1 MRREARAPRRFVG
14 DLARSVAYVDLIAQ
28 LCEAIAVAPRAAS
41 DIEDSCACGH
51 MPQEACVGVRHV
63 DREGLRAEGNGVGG
77 VPFGTG
83 EGKRCTVF
91 SIASSLHFKR
101 GGYFGSAL
109 LDAIATRVV
118 GVARFRPS
126 RCL

>member
-1 MRREARAPRRFVG
+1 MYGVL
-14 DLARSVAYVDLIAQ
+14 DCKQVALQ
-28 LCEAIAVAPRAAS
+28 
-41 DIEDSCACGH
+41 
-51 MPQEACVGVRHV
+51 
-63 DREGLRAEGNGVGG
+63 N
-77 VPFGTG
+77 
-83 EGKRCTVF
+83 
-91 SIASSLHFKR
+91 